1 MAVVSCLLCDTIS
14 EIFFFTFSPSCRIPL
29 SIPADAGTGRGI
41 LTCCAVVLNQA
52 EVHKGVVQAVFV
64 HIVGHIVGGG
74 FGFRAAA
81 AQSHAVP

>member
-1 MAVVSCLLCDTIS
+1 MAGQKSADC
-14 EIFFFTFSPSCRIPL
+14 FSGS
-29 SIPADAGTGRGI
+29 D
-41 LTCCAVVLNQA
+41 QA

-64 HIVGHIVGGG
+64 YIVGGG

>member
-1 MAVVSCLLCDTIS
+1 MAGQKSVDC
-14 EIFFFTFSPSCRIPL
+14 FSGS
-29 SIPADAGTGRGI
+29 D
-41 LTCCAVVLNQA
+41 QA

>member
-1 MAVVSCLLCDTIS
+1 M
-14 EIFFFTFSPSCRIPL
+14 L
-29 SIPADAGTGRGI
+29 SG
-41 LTCCAVVLNQA
+41 CVKSA